1 MVTGEGMTDRQ
12 SAFGKT
18 ISGIA
23 AHCQRLGVPVV
34 RAFRRHWKRDSSL
47 YELGVDTMMSA
58 VCRPMGQAEACE
70 CAEILFSEAADRMF
84 RLLQVGMK
92 IKK

>member
-1 MVTGEGMTDRQ
+1 MVLSGGIGRGTD
-12 SAFGKT
+12 
-18 ISGIA
+18 
-23 AHCQRLGVPVV
+23 
-34 RAFRRHWKRDSSL
+34 SL